1 MAKVPKDI
9 GQGGSYISSDLAA
22 ILLGIADDLASLKAQ
37 IGDVQSKYNQHIND
51 GKHRVATVADAAA
64 LNSTVNSTITTTK

>member
-22 ILLGIADDLASLKAQ
+22 ILLGIADDLASLKTQQDDLKA
-37 IGDVQSKYNQHIND
+37 KYNQHIND
-51 GKHRVATVADAAA
+51 GKHRVATVVDAAA
-64 LNSTVNSTITTTK
+64 PNSTVNSTITTTK

>member
-9 GQGGSYISSDLAA
+9 GQGGSYVSSDLAA
-22 ILLGIADDLASLKAQ
+22 ILLGVADDFASLKNQVA
-37 IGDVQSKYNQHIND
+37 DLQSKYNQHIND

-64 LNSTVNSTITTTK
+64 PNSTVLSTITTTK